1 MCNKRI
7 SNIRASYLFNL
18 NIIFFLFIFSMQEI
32 FCCNNFI
39 YFIILILLV
48 ITKIY
53 FNGPSAKKS
62 RLDKK
67 IIIITGASDGIG
79 RNTAEELLKSGA
91 KVIYACRNEKKTNE
105 IISNL
110 DKKLRENAV
119 YMNLNLSSLASVNSF
134 VNEIKRQ
141 YTGIDVLINNA
152 GIINSKYK
160 ESEDNI
166 EETLQVNTISH
177 MYLTQELL
185 ELLNNNNGKVI
196 NVSSLGHKYF
206 KLTNEKYAE
215 MNSPDFKYS
224 KNYNSFNQ
232 YNISKLGNVYFTQYL
247 QVYILKNNLN
257 IGTYSLHPGV
267 IITEISRDL
276 PKFLVLLMKNL
287 FYPLFFL
294 FFKSIEKG
302 AQTTLYLVYEDKS
315 NLKSGE
321 FYKDCCLSKTT
332 GHCDMSIEE
341 NRLYRDMLIGYF
353 GRLLNRTNTVSFKL
367 I

>member
-1 MCNKRI
+1 
-7 SNIRASYLFNL
+7 
-18 NIIFFLFIFSMQEI
+18 
-32 FCCNNFI
+32 
-39 YFIILILLV
+39 
-48 ITKIY
+48 
-53 FNGPSAKKS
+53 
-62 RLDKK
+62 
-67 IIIITGASDGIG
+67 
-79 RNTAEELLKSGA
+79 
-91 KVIYACRNEKKTNE
+91 
-105 IISNL
+105 
-110 DKKLRENAV
+110 
-119 YMNLNLSSLASVNSF
+119 MNLNLSSLASVNSF

-247 QVYILKNNLN
+247 QIYIK
-257 IGTYSLHPGV
+257 
-267 IITEISRDL
+267 
-276 PKFLVLLMKNL
+276 K
-287 FYPLFFL
+287 
-294 FFKSIEKG
+294 
-302 AQTTLYLVYEDKS
+302 
-315 NLKSGE
+315 
-321 FYKDCCLSKTT
+321 
-332 GHCDMSIEE
+332 
-341 NRLYRDMLIGYF
+341 
-353 GRLLNRTNTVSFKL
+353 
-367 I
+367 

>member
-1 MCNKRI
+1 
-7 SNIRASYLFNL
+7 
-18 NIIFFLFIFSMQEI
+18 MQDI
-32 FCCNNFI
+32 LCCNNFI
-39 YFIILILLV
+39 YFMILILLV

-53 FNGPSAKKS
+53 FSGPSAKKS

-79 RNTAEELLKSGA
+79 RSTAEELLKSGA
-91 KVIYACRNEKKTNE
+91 KVIYACRNEEKTNE

-119 YMNLNLSSLASVNSF
+119 FMKLNLSSLASVISF
-134 VNEIKRQ
+134 VNEIKKQ
-141 YTGIDVLINNA
+141 YSGIDVLINNA
-152 GIINSKYK
+152 GIINSNYK

-215 MNSPDFKYS
+215 INSPDFKYS

-247 QVYILKNNLN
+247 QSYILKNNLN

-276 PKFLVLLMKNL
+276 PKFFIFFKYLLFPLL
-287 FYPLFFL
+287 FI

-332 GHCDMSIEE
+332 DHCDMSIEE

-353 GRLLNRTNTVSFKL
+353 GKLLNRTSKASFKL